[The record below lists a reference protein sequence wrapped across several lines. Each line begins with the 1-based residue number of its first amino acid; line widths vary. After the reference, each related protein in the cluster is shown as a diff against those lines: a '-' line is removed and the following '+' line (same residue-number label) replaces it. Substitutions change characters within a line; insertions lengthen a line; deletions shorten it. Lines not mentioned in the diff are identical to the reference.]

1 MRTTPMAPPSRPGP
15 KGGGVRV
22 YYSGPYAY
30 VTESVFE
37 SWSPT
42 YRRFAV
48 AELSEVD
55 IALAEAPPDRALIA
69 CVNAGVLALV
79 ADLAGR
85 PTLGTLWSW
94 VVGAAAVLTVAG
106 VIAFRYRYRP
116 RPLELLGWYRSEY
129 VVLFRCTDDRVFGQV
144 SRALR
149 RSLEHRDDHGT
160 STGPA

>member
-1 MRTTPMAPPSRPGP
+1 MRPMPTAPPSRLGP

-30 VTESVFE
+30 VTDSVFE

-55 IALAEAPPDRALIA
+55 IALAEGPPDHTLIA
-69 CVNAGVLALV
+69 CVNAGVFALAADV
-79 ADLAGR
+79 AGHPVLGPFWTWVLGISIILA
-85 PTLGTLWSW
+85 T
-94 VVGAAAVLTVAG
+94 AG
-106 VIAFRYRYRP
+106 VIGARRRHRP
-116 RPLELLGWYRSEY
+116 QPLELLGWYRSEY

-149 RSLEHRDDHGT
+149 RSLEHHDEYGT
-160 STGPA
+160 STGQV